1 MNGTLLQVI
10 ADATNC
16 EAINT
21 QRYCFESISVPR
33 IEYDEI
39 VGRPLSGSSR
49 YAETYHAFGGD
60 YMNLKDQADECARKG
75 MRSCPIRY
83 FMDGTRKTYKIGDIR
98 VGGRIY
104 PVLAGQIVVGW
115 TERENGNIVGHDY
128 IHSIVICL
136 PDSIHD
142 FIEDKRIRAWAVNKR
157 DQLNCEMKKFPWG
170 CVSISDVLL
179 YKTCQDAD
187 RNRKMEDLAISK
199 IHSYML
205 DKEKETV
212 IRLVDDERLS
222 DKNYLIKD
230 GSLEYQHSSSRSSD
244 SFSPSMFHK
253 SNYGY
258 VVGASKSF
266 NPESIINKAGRTDHN
281 IVAKLPAYSRT
292 RVYRYS
298 DSRFDDDVEF
308 GVWYVRIR
316 EKIPGSSS
324 PFDGVLKLERILTTD
339 DEIKNGFDSDEINTL
354 TAHII
359 NERNPVCYASD
370 SRWANHIYPM
380 YLTERYLKNKLINS
394 NTFVHIF

>member
-1 MNGTLLQVI
+1 
-10 ADATNC
+10 
-16 EAINT
+16 
-21 QRYCFESISVPR
+21 
-33 IEYDEI
+33 
-39 VGRPLSGSSR
+39 
-49 YAETYHAFGGD
+49 
-60 YMNLKDQADECARKG
+60 MNLKDQADECARKG